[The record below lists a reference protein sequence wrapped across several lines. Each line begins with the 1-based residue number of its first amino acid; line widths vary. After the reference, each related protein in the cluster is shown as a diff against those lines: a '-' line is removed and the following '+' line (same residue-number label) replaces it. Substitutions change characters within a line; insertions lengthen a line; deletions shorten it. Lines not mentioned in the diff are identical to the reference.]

1 MTMDDYYLFLN
12 YSPTHLV
19 EMMYEEAEKN
29 ENYYLSPSKVLR
41 CDVSKEL
48 RTELSKILN
57 ATFSDCGFL
66 KTMPLQNYPRHTDFY
81 RIAAINM
88 PLFEETNEFQSCVFI
103 GEQIETIK
111 YTSNYFTLL
120 NVMKPHGVTNSSTEK
135 ERIILSMG
143 FRNNSYDGLVKKFK
157 DGTLINDIK

>member
-1 MTMDDYYLFLN
+1 MIDYFLYLN
-12 YSPTHLV
+12 YSPAHLI
-19 EMMYEEAEKN
+19 EQMRMESSRA

-57 ATFSDCGFL
+57 VTFSDCGFL
-66 KTMPLQNYPRHTDFY
+66 KTMPLQNYPRHTDFF

-88 PLFEETNEFQSCVFI
+88 PLFEETNEFQSIVFTD
-103 GEQIETIK
+103 EKIETIK

-143 FRNNSYDGLVKKFK
+143 FRNNSYDDLVKMFNN
-157 DGTLINDIK
+157 GLLINDIL